1 MFSIATDGT
10 VTVTSGTVSGV
21 VNANTNQSVYR
32 TENGATLIAMFDN
45 FTQNTTPVGSCD
57 IDIDKVSVGGVELP
71 GAILS
76 LTGTDANGA
85 AVTFT
90 DAQFTPGTGA
100 FLSPDRTSTDLR
112 FVSGSSASTISNLP
126 DGDYILRETAVPSST
141 SGTYQV
147 ATTITFSISGGNV
160 IETSVTGVGVT
171 PTSNTFTPGSANNN
185 VVFAMFD
192 DLTVDPVNTDTPTPE
207 PSTPSPSEPT
217 PSETTPSETTPAPS
231 DDSSPAVPMS
241 GCLVISKTI
250 SGTALNEL
258 ETITFVLT
266 DTSCGATREVPAL
279 TLANVQSGLW
289 GDAGNGT
296 YYYIVDGL
304 SAGVTYTVTESLD
317 GHTSTYT
324 LDAVNSI
331 TTGSAMI
338 VANGTVYVT
347 LTNAYVAGDGTTP
360 TESSSSDESNPSDE
374 TSETTAPEV
383 SSVTLDGQPL
393 SPDSYTVNP
402 DGTITLNDAVR
413 RSLGSGDH
421 TIVITYVN
429 GATRTQTVHVDGADR
444 DVAETGETSVN
455 AVAAVVMLSA
465 MVLIYLSKK
474 LRDEAEAEAEN

>member
-1 MFSIATDGT
+1 
-10 VTVTSGTVSGV
+10 
-21 VNANTNQSVYR
+21 
-32 TENGATLIAMFDN
+32 
-45 FTQNTTPVGSCD
+45 
-57 IDIDKVSVGGVELP
+57 
-71 GAILS
+71 
-76 LTGTDANGA
+76 
-85 AVTFT
+85 
-90 DAQFTPGTGA
+90 
-100 FLSPDRTSTDLR
+100 
-112 FVSGSSASTISNLP
+112 
-126 DGDYILRETAVPSST
+126 
-141 SGTYQV
+141 
-147 ATTITFSISGGNV
+147 
-160 IETSVTGVGVT
+160 
-171 PTSNTFTPGSANNN
+171 
-185 VVFAMFD
+185 
-192 DLTVDPVNTDTPTPE
+192 
-207 PSTPSPSEPT
+207 
-217 PSETTPSETTPAPS
+217 
-231 DDSSPAVPMS
+231 
-241 GCLVISKTI
+241 CLVISKTI
-250 SGTALNEL
+250 SGTSLNEL

-296 YYYIVDGL
+296 YYYIVEGL

-317 GHTSTYT
+317 GHTSTYS

-338 VANGTVYVT
+338 VANGTVYVN
-347 LTNAYVAGDGTTP
+347 LTDAYVTGDGTP
-360 TESSSSDESNPSDE
+360 ATEPSSSDETTPTDE

-465 MVLIYLSKK
+465 LVLIYFSKK